1 MTIRL
6 LNDND
11 RAQAKALWQSTF
23 DDPQAFVD
31 WFFEDRFLPPWSV
44 GVFGEDRLIS
54 VIHGTPMAL
63 SLGPGAS
70 FPALMTSG
78 VATVPQERGKG
89 HMYAAM
95 RFLEA
100 HARQQG
106 IHALFNHPQQPGTYA
121 HLGFRPSTYTRYWN
135 GEGAFA
141 SGKIF
146 PFSEEEAFQV
156 SLAMADRYAG
166 FARRDRAA
174 FHLKMADYASAE
186 AKGFLMQE
194 AGEIVGYCI
203 YFDTEEVVGEEV
215 LSLTEYGPIL
225 HELKRIAGSKNVSA
239 KLPPDVDAAGEI
251 RPQNVMLASEEIW
264 RTMQQSDR
272 PCFCVDEY

>member
-6 LNDND
+6 LNEND
-11 RAQAKALWQSTF
+11 KAQAKALWQSTF
-23 DDPQAFVD
+23 DDPPAFID
-31 WFFEDRFLPPWSV
+31 WFFENRFLPTWSV
-44 GVFGEDRLIS
+44 GVFDEDRLIS
-54 VIHGTPMAL
+54 VVHGAPMEL

-78 VATVPQERGKG
+78 VATVPRERGKG

-95 RFLEA
+95 RYLEDHA
-100 HARQQG
+100 HRHG

-135 GEGAFA
+135 GEGAYA
-141 SGKIF
+141 SGKII
-146 PFSEEEAFQV
+146 PFSEEEAYRIY
-156 SLAMADRYAG
+156 SAMSDRYAG
-166 FARRDRAA
+166 FVRRDRAS
-174 FHLKMADYASAE
+174 FHLKMADYASAN
-186 AKGFLMQE
+186 AKGFLLQE
-194 AGEIVGYCI
+194 AGETVGYCI
-203 YFDTEEVVGEEV
+203 CFDMEEVFGEEV
-215 LSLTEYGPIL
+215 LSLTAYGPIL

-251 RPQNVMLASEEIW
+251 RSQNVMLASEEIW
-264 RTMQQSDR
+264 QTLQKSGR

>member
-23 DDPQAFVD
+23 DDPPAFVD
-31 WFFEDRFLPPWSV
+31 WFFENRFLPSWSV
-44 GVFGEDRLIS
+44 GVFDEDRPIS
-54 VIHGTPMAL
+54 IVHGAPMEL

-70 FPALMTSG
+70 FSALMTSG
-78 VATVPQERGKG
+78 VATVPQERGRG

-95 RFLEA
+95 RFLED

-135 GEGAFA
+135 GEGAYA
-141 SGKIF
+141 SGTIV

-156 SLAMADRYAG
+156 YSAIADRYAG
-166 FARRDRAA
+166 FVRRDRAS

-264 RTMQQSDR
+264 QTLQKSGRT
-272 PCFCVDEY
+272 CFCVDEY